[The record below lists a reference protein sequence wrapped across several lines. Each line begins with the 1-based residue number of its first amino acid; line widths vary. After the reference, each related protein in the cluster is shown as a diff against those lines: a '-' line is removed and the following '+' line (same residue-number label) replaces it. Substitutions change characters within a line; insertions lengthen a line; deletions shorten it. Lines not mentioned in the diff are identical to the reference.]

1 MESADTEER
10 QKKSPLEER
19 ESSMI
24 CSRAFHWGIPSNE
37 TLLLT
42 AFVSFMG
49 FAAVQTVAAFIAQSE
64 AMLGDSAA
72 MAVDSLAYG
81 FNLYAEREKNQDA
94 LQNETSG
101 DGMVDNVELS
111 SLDRRNT
118 TTCVDSN
125 GDVERDRLE
134 EQFLKRR
141 RHLQLE
147 LVPPLMSVSILVIV
161 TIIVLRNSIQTLILD
176 THREESEQTQPNLDV
191 MVAFAAVNLLVDL
204 FNVTCFAR
212 AKHLMGYNTSIQSDT
227 EHQYGEVIDDDIHSG
242 SNNDDVESG
251 TELEESEEDTRVNLN
266 MCSAYTH
273 VFADTIRSLT
283 VIVASVTA
291 EVSKLVTPEEADAA
305 AAVVVSAVILLSLV
319 PLFSGLIRTWR
330 ELRSITAEVKVL
342 YENDDTADESK
353 GQII

>member
-1 MESADTEER
+1 
-10 QKKSPLEER
+10 
-19 ESSMI
+19 
-24 CSRAFHWGIPSNE
+24 
-37 TLLLT
+37 
-42 AFVSFMG
+42 MG

-212 AKHLMGYNTSIQSDT
+212 AKHLMGYNTSVQSET

-305 AAVVVSAVILLSLV
+305 AAVIVSAIILLSLV

-330 ELRSITAEVKVL
+330 ELRSITAEVKLL

>member
-1 MESADTEER
+1 
-10 QKKSPLEER
+10 
-19 ESSMI
+19 
-24 CSRAFHWGIPSNE
+24 
-37 TLLLT
+37 
-42 AFVSFMG
+42 MG

-81 FNLYAEREKNQDA
+81 FNLYAEREKNQDDF
-94 LQNETSG
+94 QNQTTE
-101 DGMVDNVELS
+101 DGMVDIDNVELS
-111 SLDRRNT
+111 GLDRRNT
-118 TTCVDSN
+118 TACDDSD
-125 GDVERDRLE
+125 GDVERVRLE
-134 EQFLKRR
+134 QQFLKRR

-176 THREESEQTQPNLDV
+176 RNREESEQTQPNLDV
-191 MVAFAAVNLLVDL
+191 MVAFAAVNLFVDL

-212 AKHLMGYNTSIQSDT
+212 AKHLLGYNTSEQSGT
-227 EHQYGEVIDDDIHSG
+227 EQQYGEVIDDDVHSG
-242 SNNDDVESG
+242 SNTDDVQSG
-251 TELEESEEDTRVNLN
+251 TDPEESEEDTKVNLN

-291 EVSKLVTPEEADAA
+291 QVSKLVTPEEADAA
-305 AAVVVSAVILLSLV
+305 AAVIVSAIILLSLV

-330 ELRSITAEVKVL
+330 ELRSITAEVKL
-342 YENDDTADESK
+342 LSESDYTADESK
-353 GQII
+353 GEII